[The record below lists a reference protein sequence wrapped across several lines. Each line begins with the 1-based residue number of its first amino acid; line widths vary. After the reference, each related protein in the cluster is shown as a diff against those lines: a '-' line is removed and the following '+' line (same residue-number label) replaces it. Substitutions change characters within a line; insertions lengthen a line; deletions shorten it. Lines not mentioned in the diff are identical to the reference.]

1 MNYNSSLIKLINQI
15 KFPKKIII
23 LAIFISIIGSVF
35 ELLIPLFTK
44 NLIDNFEVL
53 FKNKYFILL
62 FVFIFIF
69 SSILNGL
76 SIFLLSKIGAT
87 IKFSLVQKVWNHI
100 LKLPVPFFDKNSVGE
115 ILSRIID
122 DTNIINSFIVQTIP
136 RFFPSLITLLG
147 SIIILFLLDWQT
159 TLVALISMPLYIIII
174 IFLSNI
180 IKRISFQTQFETAK
194 LSGLISH
201 SLSEIKLIK
210 ISGAENKESIKTQS
224 SLTNIYNLALKSGL
238 INSFT
243 SPLTNMI
250 MLISMGSVLGY
261 GGYRVATETITS
273 GTLVAIIFYI
283 MQLTS
288 PIENIS
294 GIFTGYK
301 RAEGVSVRLYEIM
314 REKKELLSSSTHF
327 QKLNTSDLVFKNVNF
342 SYNKNQKILH
352 NITFTI
358 PKNQT
363 VALVGPSGSGK
374 TTIFNIISRFYE
386 VDDGSV
392 LYNNTSIYN
401 IPLSLWRNNLG
412 YVMQDNGLINGTIKE
427 NIIYA
432 LNKDISK
439 KELIHYSKLANIHN
453 FIRTLIKN
461 EFDTPLGENG
471 INLSGGEV
479 QRIDI
484 ARNLIIQPKLLL
496 LDEATSN
503 LDSESENKIQDALN
517 NIHSDQTI
525 LIIAHRLSTVLNA
538 DKIIFLDEGHI
549 TGIGTHNELMNNHKK
564 YKHMIHLQGLEYHE

>member
-453 FIRTLIKN
+453 FIRTLKL

>member
-1 MNYNSSLIKLINQI
+1 MHYNSSLLKLINQI
-15 KFPKKIII
+15 NFPKKIII
-23 LAIFISIIGSVF
+23 LSIFISIIGSVF

-44 NLIDNFEVL
+44 NLIDNFEIL

-69 SSILNGL
+69 SSMLNGL

-87 IKFSLVQKVWNHI
+87 INFSLVQKVWNHI
-100 LKLPVPFFDKNSVGE
+100 LTLPIPFFDKNSVGE
-115 ILSRIID
+115 LLSRIID

-136 RFFPSLITLLG
+136 RFFPSFITLLG

-159 TLVALISMPLYIIII
+159 TLVALISMPLYVIIIM
-174 IFLSNI
+174 FLSNI
-180 IKRISFQTQFETAK
+180 IKRISFQTQFQTAK

-210 ISGAENKESIKTQS
+210 ISGAENKESIKTHS
-224 SLTNIYNLALKSGL
+224 SLTSIYNLALKSGL

-243 SPLTNMI
+243 SPLTNTI

-294 GIFTGYK
+294 SIFTGYK

-314 REKKELLSSSTHF
+314 QEKREALSSSTHS
-327 QKLNTSDLVFKNVNF
+327 QKLNTSDLVFENVNF

-386 VDDGSV
+386 IDDGSV

-427 NIIYA
+427 NIVYA
-432 LNKDISK
+432 LNKDVSNN
-439 KELIHYSKLANIHN
+439 ELIHYSKLANIYN
-453 FIRTLIKN
+453 FICKLKLR
-461 EFDTPLGENG
+461 FDTPLGENG
-471 INLSGGEV
+471 VNLSGGEI
-479 QRIDI
+479 QRLDI

-525 LIIAHRLSTVLNA
+525 LIIAHRLSTILNA

-549 TGIGTHNELMNNHKK
+549 TGIGTHSELMNNHKK
-564 YKHMIHLQGLEYHE
+564 YKHMIHLQNLESHD

>member
-327 QKLNTSDLVFKNVNF
+327 QKLNTSDLVFK
-342 SYNKNQKILH
+342 KC
-352 NITFTI
+352 
-358 PKNQT
+358 
-363 VALVGPSGSGK
+363 
-374 TTIFNIISRFYE
+374 
-386 VDDGSV
+386 
-392 LYNNTSIYN
+392 
-401 IPLSLWRNNLG
+401 
-412 YVMQDNGLINGTIKE
+412 
-427 NIIYA
+427 
-432 LNKDISK
+432 
-439 KELIHYSKLANIHN
+439 
-453 FIRTLIKN
+453 
-461 EFDTPLGENG
+461 
-471 INLSGGEV
+471 
-479 QRIDI
+479 
-484 ARNLIIQPKLLL
+484 
-496 LDEATSN
+496 
-503 LDSESENKIQDALN
+503 
-517 NIHSDQTI
+517 
-525 LIIAHRLSTVLNA
+525 
-538 DKIIFLDEGHI
+538 
-549 TGIGTHNELMNNHKK
+549 
-564 YKHMIHLQGLEYHE
+564 